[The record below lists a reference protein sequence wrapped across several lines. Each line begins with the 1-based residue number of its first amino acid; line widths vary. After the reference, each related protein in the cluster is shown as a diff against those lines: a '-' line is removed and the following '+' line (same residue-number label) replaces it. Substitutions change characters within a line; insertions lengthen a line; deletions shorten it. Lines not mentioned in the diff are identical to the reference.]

1 MNIKLTKARMWDV
14 RLIWILHFSLGLV
27 VLFVGVKKNNGR
39 KFIQASSSECSKLFV
54 NVYESSSIEKHEMI
68 CCDHSHNISLLHA
81 LSSKSSEW
89 LCFMRAHS
97 LPLSSSIKP
106 SPISWVMPLIPAFL
120 RLMIATLGKLGLI
133 STINCTN
140 TIKTTIQ
147 RIIFYVGMFLFR
159 FVGLYLFLD
168 KMEGLILASDAMQ
181 SPPFANC
188 WYTSFLRE
196 EKRGEKCYGQ
206 EFDYSDHVV
215 YFFAHIQTS
224 MLFEFLFCFLV
235 PIWPVNSRQP
245 DYVSNKKITTT
256 TKFSI
261 GKIVPFYLKGVLQTV
276 LSLVFLYLYG
286 ISLLEVHSTAT
297 YFHKTSE
304 SIIGYIISLF
314 IQVPFALIMCSE
326 KWTKVRRFVGLP
338 NLSVHEN

>member
-1 MNIKLTKARMWDV
+1 MNIKLTKARIWDV
-14 RLIWILHFSLGLV
+14 RLMWILHFSLGLI
-27 VLFVGVKKNNGR
+27 VLFVGMKKNNGR
-39 KFIQASSSECSKLFV
+39 KFIQASSSECSKLFL
-54 NVYESSSIEKHEMI
+54 NVYEYSSNEKHEMI
-68 CCDHSHNISLLHA
+68 CCDHSHDISWSHT
-81 LSSKSSEW
+81 LSNKSSEW
-89 LCFMRAHS
+89 LCLMRFHS

-106 SPISWVMPLIPAFL
+106 GLISWVMPLIPAFL

-133 STINCTN
+133 STIHGAN

-168 KMEGLILASDAMQ
+168 KMEGLILASHAMQ
-181 SPPFANC
+181 SPSFANC

-215 YFFAHIQTS
+215 FFFSHIQTS

-235 PIWPVNSRQP
+235 PIWPANIRQP
-245 DYVSNKKITTT
+245 DHVSNKIITTT
-256 TKFSI
+256 TKSFI
-261 GKIVPFYLKGVLQTV
+261 EKIVPFSLEGVLQAV

-286 ISLLEVHSTAT
+286 VSLLEVYSTAT
-297 YFHKTSE
+297 YFHTTAE
-304 SIIGYIISLF
+304 SSIGYIISLF

-338 NLSVHEN
+338 NSSVHDN

>member
-1 MNIKLTKARMWDV
+1 
-14 RLIWILHFSLGLV
+14 
-27 VLFVGVKKNNGR
+27 
-39 KFIQASSSECSKLFV
+39 
-54 NVYESSSIEKHEMI
+54 
-68 CCDHSHNISLLHA
+68 
-81 LSSKSSEW
+81 
-89 LCFMRAHS
+89 
-97 LPLSSSIKP
+97 
-106 SPISWVMPLIPAFL
+106 MPLIPAFL

-168 KMEGLILASDAMQ
+168 KMEGLILASHAMQ
-181 SPPFANC
+181 SPSFANC

-245 DYVSNKKITTT
+245 DYVSNKKTTMT
-256 TKFSI
+256 TKHTLAVMRLYRSA
-261 GKIVPFYLKGVLQTV
+261 L
-276 LSLVFLYLYG
+276 LSSRSWSVDTDIYIANRIALRERFDNNKHERNYVKAKKM
-286 ISLLEVHSTAT
+286 LEDGQAE
-297 YFHKTSE
+297 FKLHKHPDV
-304 SIIGYIISLF
+304 YKPC
-314 IQVPFALIMCSE
+314 QALDGT
-326 KWTKVRRFVGLP
+326 KWERNIPPPAETCQMTPEEASWYNDKS
-338 NLSVHEN
+338 NWN